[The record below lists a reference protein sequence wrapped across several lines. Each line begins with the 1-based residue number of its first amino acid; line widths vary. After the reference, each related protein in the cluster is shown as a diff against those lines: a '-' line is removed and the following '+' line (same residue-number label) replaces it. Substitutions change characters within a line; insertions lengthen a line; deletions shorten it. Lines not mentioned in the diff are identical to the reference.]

1 MNCSRIGARRP
12 ASLYFQSAARKSSVA
27 QGCALLM
34 TGCFVAPPPALSQWP
49 ARRPTILHDSVV
61 PSTNQI
67 LAQLPVDSV
76 LLVPVEIDDPNE
88 SFKYRLFIDYQEADQ
103 TSLVA
108 EGQSLPTAS
117 AGSGAS
123 VVLALSLDTNVAAA
137 RLSTPYCHRIE
148 AMVGHGFSA
157 FHALDTVGGDSVTWL
172 YDGAG
177 NAEACP
183 TADAGPEVDGNGGY
197 GEAAGQ

>member
-1 MNCSRIGARRP
+1 MNCSRIRAKRR
-12 ASLYFQSAARKSSVA
+12 ASLHFESAAGKYGVA

-34 TGCFVAPPPALSQWP
+34 TGCFVAPPPALTQWP
-49 ARRPTILHDSVV
+49 PRRPTILHDSVV

-88 SFKYRLFIDYQEADQ
+88 SFEYRLFIDYQAADE

-108 EGQSLPTAS
+108 EGQSSRPTS
-117 AGSGAS
+117 AGSGPI
-123 VVLALSLDTNVAAA
+123 VVLALSLDTNVAGA

-177 NAEACP
+177 NAETCP
-183 TADAGPEVDGNGGY
+183 MADAGPEVDGNGGY
-197 GEAAGQ
+197 GEAASQ